1 MTHRDSMEAVMQALQ
16 RQQREAYEREPI
28 PAEPI
33 IEVARAF
40 LLRSPTQNARIGGYG
55 QLAPADDS
63 LIKARYASTIL
74 RVAQTS
80 DRDAAARL
88 VDSIAGDL
96 PLQSELPEVADIH
109 LRAIASF
116 VQLATSLRDK
126 TNPKQ
131 QPPWK
136 TALDAA
142 ADWLRKVEMLAQLP
156 IPSGVPQSR
165 FGGMM
170 EDVSAHHH
178 PTVR

>member
-1 MTHRDSMEAVMQALQ
+1 MTHRDSIEAVMQALQ

-40 LLRSPTQNARIGGYG
+40 LPRSPTQNARIGGYG
-55 QLAPADDS
+55 QLALADDS

-88 VDSIAGDL
+88 VGSIAGDL
-96 PLQSELPEVADIH
+96 PLQSELPEIADIH

-136 TALDAA
+136 TALDAGGG
-142 ADWLRKVEMLAQLP
+142 LASRGRDARQLT
-156 IPSGVPQSR
+156 ISSAVP
-165 FGGMM
+165 
-170 EDVSAHHH
+170 
-178 PTVR
+178 

>member
-1 MTHRDSMEAVMQALQ
+1 MTNSDSIEAVMRALQ
-16 RQQREAYEREPI
+16 RQQSEAYEREPI

-40 LLRSPTQNARIGGYG
+40 LPRSPTQNARIEGPGR
-55 QLAPADDS
+55 LAPADDS

-80 DRDAAARL
+80 DRETAARL
-88 VDSIAGDL
+88 VGSIAGDL
-96 PLQSELPEVADIH
+96 PLQSELPEIADIH

-116 VQLATSLRDK
+116 VQLATSLRDT

-136 TALDAA
+136 TAVDAA
-142 ADWLRKVEMLAQLP
+142 ADWLRAVEMLRQLT
-156 IPSGVPQSR
+156 I
-165 FGGMM
+165 
-170 EDVSAHHH
+170 H
-178 PTVR
+178 

>member
-1 MTHRDSMEAVMQALQ
+1 MTHRDSIEAVMQALQ

-40 LLRSPTQNARIGGYG
+40 LPRSPTQNARIGGYG

-74 RVAQTS
+74 RVAQRS
-80 DRDAAARL
+80 DREAAARL
-88 VDSIAGDL
+88 VGSIAG
-96 PLQSELPEVADIH
+96 VH

-131 QPPWK
+131 QPSWK

-142 ADWLRKVEMLAQLP
+142 ADWLREVEML
-156 IPSGVPQSR
+156 R
-165 FGGMM
+165 
-170 EDVSAHHH
+170 
-178 PTVR
+178 